1 MTASAIS
8 VNSLSPIL
16 GAEIVG
22 ADLARHDDDAQF
34 AIIHQALLDHGV
46 VAIRNQQMEPAH
58 HVAFSKRFGELIV
71 HVLADFQ
78 LPGHPEILV
87 ISNKREGEKAI
98 GVADA
103 GRHWHSDQSYEP
115 VPAMGSLLHAQELPP
130 EGGDTL
136 FVNMYAV
143 LEAMPASLR
152 LRIEGRSAIFG
163 YARDYKKFQSNN
175 PDRKDLTPAQIAR
188 LTGAL
193 HPIIRTHPETGRK
206 ALYVNEGHTVSIADM
221 DEGEADAL
229 LQELFA
235 FSTRDEFIYRHKWH
249 PHDLLF
255 WDNRCTMHHATSY
268 DRKYTRHLLRTTVK
282 GDRPV

>member
-1 MTASAIS
+1 
-8 VNSLSPIL
+8 
-16 GAEIVG
+16 
-22 ADLARHDDDAQF
+22 
-34 AIIHQALLDHGV
+34 
-46 VAIRNQQMEPAH
+46 MEPAH

-143 LEAMPASLR
+143 LEAMPASMR
-152 LRIEGRSAIFG
+152 SRIEGRSAIFG
-163 YARDYKKFQSNN
+163 YARDYKKFQANN

-221 DEGEADAL
+221 DEGEAEQL

-235 FSTRDEFIYRHKWH
+235 FSTREEFIYRHKWH
-249 PHDLLF
+249 PHDFLF